1 MGQPATLEGRAAAGT
16 QTCADRGERVMT
28 ARQRRMLL
36 VALMVAGVGTAA
48 AFALNAFQENLLYF
62 YSASDVIS
70 GKAPAGRTFRLGGMV
85 TEGSFHRPTGSME
98 ASFVLTDYSQQVK
111 VRYSGVL
118 PDLFREGQG
127 VVARGKL
134 AADGSF
140 VAEEVL
146 AKHDENYMPPDVA
159 DTLRKQHGKN
169 EADGG

>member
-1 MGQPATLEGRAAAGT
+1 
-16 QTCADRGERVMT
+16 MT
-28 ARQRRMLL
+28 ARRRRMLL
-36 VALMVAGVGTAA
+36 VALMVAGVGAAA

-62 YSASDVIS
+62 YSPSEILE
-70 GKAPAGRTFRLGGMV
+70 GKAPAGRTFRVGGMV
-85 TEGSFHRPTGSME
+85 TEGSFHRVAGSME
-98 ASFVLTDYSQQVK
+98 ATFVVTDFAHDVK

-134 AADGSF
+134 SADGSF

-159 DTLRKQHGKN
+159 DTLKKKHQR

>member
-1 MGQPATLEGRAAAGT
+1 
-16 QTCADRGERVMT
+16 MT

-36 VALMVAGVGTAA
+36 VALMVVGVGTAA
-48 AFALNAFQENLLYF
+48 TLALNAFQDNLLYF
-62 YSASDVIS
+62 YSPSDVTS
-70 GKAPAGRTFRLGGMV
+70 GKAPADRTFRVGGMV

-98 ASFVLTDYSQQVK
+98 ATFVLTDFAHNVK

-127 VVARGKL
+127 IVARGKL
-134 AADGSF
+134 GSDGSF

-159 DTLRKQHGKN
+159 DTLKKQHQK

>member
-1 MGQPATLEGRAAAGT
+1 
-16 QTCADRGERVMT
+16 MT

-36 VALMVAGVGTAA
+36 VGLMVVGVGTAA
-48 AFALNAFQENLLYF
+48 AFALSAFQDNLLYF
-62 YSASDVIS
+62 YSPSDVTA
-70 GKAPAGRTFRLGGMV
+70 GKAPADRAFRVGGMV

-98 ASFVLTDYSQQVK
+98 ATFVLTDYSHNVM

-127 VVARGKL
+127 IVARGKL
-134 AADGSF
+134 GSDGSF

-159 DTLRKQHGKN
+159 DTLKKQHQDAVRKSPP
-169 EADGG
+169 AT